1 MKINWNKK
9 YTTYA
14 IYAALIC
21 AAIIF
26 CIFVGVYM
34 KYIWN
39 AFLFVLNVFAPLL
52 YGCIIAYLLTPLMR
66 VFERWLFA
74 KIKHG
79 MIRRGISVILTY
91 IVFVSLLVLLVYA
104 VGPQLVKSLNEL
116 QKNLAVYSDSLQS
129 WLDSVSQNSAILASM
144 INAIMQHIDLS
155 ILTQPLEQLIQST
168 YELIK
173 NFSPYIIGFVSS
185 FMIQLRN
192 IFIGLIFAGYILL
205 YKELV
210 FAQIKKLLNAFLK
223 PKTIRIIKSAVKTT
237 DKTFGQYFMGAFL
250 DAIFVGVLTAIA
262 LLIFNIPYV
271 PLISVLIACT
281 NIIPIFG
288 PFIGAIPSFIIIFI
302 SNPLKALWFVG
313 IILVIQQIDGN
324 IIAPRIYS
332 GTTGIPAIAVTTA
345 LIVMGGLFGVFG
357 MIIGVPVF
365 ALLGKLINNVTE
377 KRIKAKTVPEPTDE
391 ASPITQT
398 NAEGETNGTSDPQQ
412 PEDPQIPEATD
423 TTENKDVEDN
433 TTDEETPEV
442 TEIAEENTA
451 KTVEETG
458 GEVQDT
464 VKTVETTE
472 NTDSDTV
479 EIAENTAE
487 YFEESETMQQS
498 ENTDVTSDN
507 VVKSVSVPEEPAQ
520 SNDQKAET
528 TEKKV

>member
-14 IYAALIC
+14 IYAAMIC

-26 CIFVGVYM
+26 CIFVGIYL

-39 AFLFVLNVFAPLL
+39 AVLFVLNVFAPLF

-66 VFERWLFA
+66 FFERWLFA

-79 MIRRGISVILTY
+79 MLRRGISVTLTY
-91 IVFVSLLVLLVYA
+91 AVFLSLLALLVYA

-116 QKNLAVYSDSLQS
+116 QKNLAVYSASLQS
-129 WLDSVSQNSAILASM
+129 WLDSVSQNSALLASM
-144 INAIMQHIDLS
+144 INAIMQYIDLS
-155 ILTQPLEQLIQST
+155 IFTQPLEQLLQSA

-192 IFIGLIFAGYILL
+192 ILIGLIFAGYILL

-210 FAQIKKLLNAFLK
+210 FAQIKKLLYAFLK
-223 PKTIRIIKSAVKTT
+223 TKTIGRIKTAVKIT

-262 LLIFNIPYV
+262 LLIFKIPYV

-302 SNPLKALWFVG
+302 TNPLQALWFVV

-332 GTTGIPAIAVTTA
+332 GTTGIPAIAVTTS
-345 LIVMGGLFGVFG
+345 LIVMGGMFGAFG
-357 MIIGVPVF
+357 MIIAVPVF
-365 ALLGKLINNVTE
+365 ALIGKFIHVITE
-377 KRIKAKTVPEPTDE
+377 KRLSAKNATNAKSDGSQQNTENEPTQQN
-391 ASPITQT
+391 ITSESTQST
-398 NAEGETNGTSDPQQ
+398 EESAAD
-412 PEDPQIPEATD
+412 AKV
-423 TTENKDVEDN
+423 TENAV
-433 TTDEETPEV
+433 
-442 TEIAEENTA
+442 
-451 KTVEETG
+451 
-458 GEVQDT
+458 
-464 VKTVETTE
+464 
-472 NTDSDTV
+472 TDSDEGVSSLT
-479 EIAENTAE
+479 ENP
-487 YFEESETMQQS
+487 
-498 ENTDVTSDN
+498 EN
-507 VVKSVSVPEEPAQ
+507 PEEPSKTAEEAPE
-520 SNDQKAET
+520 KADLQNSKE
-528 TEKKV
+528 

>member
-21 AAIIF
+21 AAVIF

-34 KYIWN
+34 KYIWK
-39 AFLFVLNVFAPLL
+39 AVLFVLNAFAPLL
-52 YGCIIAYLLTPLMR
+52 YGCAFAYILTPLTR
-66 VFERWLFA
+66 IFERWLLA

-79 MIRRGISVILTY
+79 MLRRGISVALTY
-91 IVFVSLLVLLVYA
+91 IVFVSALALLVYA

-116 QKNLAVYSDSLQS
+116 QKNLAVYSASLQS

-144 INAIMQHIDLS
+144 INAIMQRVDLS
-155 ILTQPLEQLIQST
+155 ILTQPLEQLLQST

-173 NFSPYIIGFVSS
+173 NFSPYIIGFLSS

-192 IFIGLIFAGYILL
+192 IVIGLIFAGYLLL

-210 FAQIKKLLNAFLK
+210 FAQIKKLMNAFLK
-223 PKTIRIIKSAVKTT
+223 PKTIKKIKSAVKIT

-250 DAIFVGVLTAIA
+250 DAMFVGILTAVA
-262 LLIFNIPYV
+262 LLIFKIPYV

-302 SNPLKALWFVG
+302 SNPLQALWFVG

-332 GTTGIPAIAVTTA
+332 ETTGIPAIAVTTA
-345 LIVMGGLFGVFG
+345 LIVMGGMFGVFG

-365 ALLGKLINNVTE
+365 ALIGKFIHSITE
-377 KRIKAKTVPEPTDE
+377 KRISAKAVTANGATALTEETDQQ
-391 ASPITQT
+391 PITT
-398 NAEGETNGTSDPQQ
+398 NET
-412 PEDPQIPEATD
+412 E
-423 TTENKDVEDN
+423 TEEKN
-433 TTDEETPEV
+433 ETLES
-442 TEIAEENTA
+442 TN
-451 KTVEETG
+451 TVESI
-458 GEVQDT
+458 
-464 VKTVETTE
+464 TE
-472 NTDSDTV
+472 SSV
-479 EIAENTAE
+479 EI
-487 YFEESETMQQS
+487 
-498 ENTDVTSDN
+498 TSSAVDHNN
-507 VVKSVSVPEEPAQ
+507 VDEDTK
-520 SNDQKAET
+520 T
-528 TEKKV
+528 TEKTAEDDKPTTTNEE